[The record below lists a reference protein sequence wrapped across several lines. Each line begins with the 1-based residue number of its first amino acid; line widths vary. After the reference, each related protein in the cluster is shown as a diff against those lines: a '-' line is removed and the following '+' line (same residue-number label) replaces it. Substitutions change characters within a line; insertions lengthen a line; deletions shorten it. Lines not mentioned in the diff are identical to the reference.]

1 MKIVTRIPKSVH
13 QHWSQYGNMSYVFN
27 YLVDHYD
34 FMNAMPVE
42 YPLDDKVKV
51 TLTVTSDEYLRT
63 REAFGE
69 RAPWLSPAR
78 ILSYFKEVDAEVPP
92 QEYTSHTY
100 HLTRAI
106 SELMLFVEEDPT
118 YTKYVQDVIR
128 TLNTILR
135 GYDDAEE

>member
-42 YPLDDKVKV
+42 YPLDEKVKV

-63 REAFGE
+63 REVFGE
-69 RAPWLSPAR
+69 RTPWLSPAR
-78 ILSYFKEVDAEVPP
+78 ILSYFKEVDAEIPP
-92 QEYTSHTY
+92 QESDTVATPLHDCIDLLS
-100 HLTRAI
+100 A
-106 SELMLFVEEDPT
+106 FVRHNPRHAET
-118 YTKYVQDVIR
+118 IHIIVT
-128 TLNTILR
+128 TLKTIIK
-135 GYDDAEE
+135 DMDNAEE